1 VGRTPHRQAASTTST
16 TTATSP
22 RRSPTR
28 ASPLE
33 EHAQEQE
40 HKVAGENACRALFQ
54 ARPGDIR
61 RVYVTDAVLP
71 RFKDVL
77 KFCAEQRLAYH
88 VKTDDDLDQIAE
100 TVHHDGVLFVARR
113 RADVRVAELVS
124 WLDTLGPTRPASIVL
139 LENVKNPHNLGAI
152 VRVCAHFGV
161 TWVLRAGLTPALSP
175 AVMRTAEGGA
185 EVCRLVDATQAADLD
200 AALKALRAR
209 GFRLVATSSHA
220 TATLGQAR
228 LPGRAVFLFGSEGE
242 GLTPALTSR
251 ADDVVAIPGSGA
263 LESLN
268 VACAASVV
276 LWEAFT
282 SVDQRSTVPSTG
294 HSTRHA
300 TGHATKRSTVRSTSP
315 SSPRPPSA
323 PRAQGRGRGT
333 RRPPTA

>member
-1 VGRTPHRQAASTTST
+1 
-16 TTATSP
+16 
-22 RRSPTR
+22 
-28 ASPLE
+28 
-33 EHAQEQE
+33 
-40 HKVAGENACRALFQ
+40 
-54 ARPGDIR
+54 
-61 RVYVTDAVLP
+61 VLP

-88 VKTDDDLDQIAE
+88 VKTDGDLDQIAE

-113 RADVRVAELVS
+113 RADVRVADLVS
-124 WLDTLGPTRPASIVL
+124 WLDTLAPTRSASVVL

-152 VRVCAHFGV
+152 LRVCAHFGV

-200 AALKALRAR
+200 DAIKALRVR
-209 GFRLVATSSHA
+209 GVRLVATSSHA
-220 TATLGQAR
+220 AARLGQAR

-282 SVDQRSTVPSTG
+282 SVDQRSTVQSTG
-294 HSTRHA
+294 LSTRP
-300 TGHATKRSTVRSTSP
+300 P
-315 SSPRPPSA
+315 SLRPPSA